1 MSPRQRFGKTEVE
14 NAGWWNELSNQR
26 LGVFLSEPPRP
37 LPLISSPKHT
47 CGVSPTHPNKGTN
60 DFNYGVIAESGVN

>member
-1 MSPRQRFGKTEVE
+1 MSRCQHFVKTEVE
-14 NAGWWNELSNQR
+14 NVGWVETSDWESTSLSCR
-26 LGVFLSEPPRP
+26 GL
-37 LPLISSPKHT
+37 LPLISSPKHS

>member
-1 MSPRQRFGKTEVE
+1 MFGGPEESSSP
-14 NAGWWNELSNQR
+14 W
-26 LGVFLSEPPRP
+26 P
-37 LPLISSPKHT
+37 LPLVSSHQRT

>member
-1 MSPRQRFGKTEVE
+1 MAPIIETEVE
-14 NAGWWNELSNQR
+14 NVCLAE
-26 LGVFLSEPPRP
+26 GVVRSSPWP
-37 LPLISSPKHT
+37 LPLISSHQRT